1 MTLVEDSE
9 LVSKCLSNRVFFAC
23 QSIIYERC
31 NHANIVH
38 LKVEFFFFLLWTSF
52 RYRQQQTA
60 SAKKESQY
68 GAKKILVI
76 FTTIAKLVYKHA
88 AGEYY

>member
-9 LVSKCLSNRVFFAC
+9 RVSKWFSNGAFLAC
-23 QSIIYERC
+23 QSIIYDRC
-31 NHANIVH
+31 NRANIVH
-38 LKVEFFFFLLWTSF
+38 LEVDYLFFLTLNIFSLPSTII
-52 RYRQQQTA
+52 A

-68 GAKKILVI
+68 GTKILVI
-76 FTTIAKLVYKHA
+76 FTTIAKLAYKHA